1 MRVAVV
7 TDIHGNRQA
16 LEAVLA
22 DAGAANVDEV
32 WCLGDVV
39 GYGGDPDA
47 CVELIRD
54 HASVCLAGNHDLG
67 VIGSIPLEDF
77 SDVARR
83 AAEWTRTKISAEAH
97 AYLESLVPSDEE
109 RVVSLFHGSPRDP
122 VWEYVLS
129 PLQADLG
136 FDAQRHPVCLV
147 GHTHV
152 ALYYHR
158 PPLGETSGQ
167 TQHSGD
173 QLDLSSGY
181 WLVNPGSVGQ
191 PRDGDPRAAWLEL
204 DTDLWTAVYRRTEY
218 DIDSAAWAIR
228 AARLPHSLADR
239 LSHGQ

>member
-1 MRVAVV
+1 MRIAVV
-7 TDIHGNRQA
+7 TDIHSNRQA

-22 DAGAANVDEV
+22 DARAADVDEL

-47 CVELIRD
+47 CAELIRQN
-54 HASVCLAGNHDLG
+54 ASVCLAGNHDLA
-67 VIGSIPLEDF
+67 VIGAIPLESF

-83 AAEWTRTKISAEAH
+83 AAEWTESRISQETRT
-97 AYLESLVPSDEE
+97 YLQSLAPADETHG
-109 RVVSLFHGSPRDP
+109 VSLFHGSPRDP

-136 FDAQRHPVCLV
+136 FDVQRHDVCLV

-158 PPLGETSGQ
+158 PLGGETSGE
-167 TQHSGD
+167 TQHAGD
-173 QLDLSSGY
+173 ELDLSSGL
-181 WLVNPGSVGQ
+181 WLVNPGSAGQ
-191 PRDGDPRAAWLEL
+191 PRDGDARAAWLEL
-204 DTDLWTAVYRRTEY
+204 DTDRWSARYRRVPY
-218 DIDSAAWAIR
+218 DVSSAAWAIR